1 MSLTLY
7 WNLGSQHSRAV
18 KCLIDLGKLDVK
30 YVTLDVIKNE
40 TTSKE
45 YLSLNPLG
53 KIPFLVDGDFKISE
67 SNAILVYLCEKYQ

>member
-7 WNLGSQHSRAV
+7 WNLGSQPARSV

-30 YVTLDVIKNE
+30 YVNLDVIKNE
-40 TTSKE
+40 TRSKE

-53 KIPFLVDGDFKISE
+53 KIPFLLDGDLKISE
-67 SNAILVYLCEKYQ
+67 SNAILVYLCEKYP

>member
-7 WNLGSQHSRAV
+7 WNLGSQPARAV

-40 TTSKE
+40 TRSKE
-45 YLSLNPLG
+45 YLSFNPLNS
-53 KIPFLVDGDFKISE
+53 V
-67 SNAILVYLCEKYQ
+67 AILFCWWFYF

>member
-7 WNLGSQHSRAV
+7 WNLGSQPSRAV

-45 YLSLNPLG
+45 YLSLNPLNS
-53 KIPFLVDGDFKISE
+53 V
-67 SNAILVYLCEKYQ
+67 AILFCWRFYF

>member
-7 WNLGSQHSRAV
+7 WNLGSQPARAV
-18 KCLIDLGKLDVK
+18 KCLIDLGKLEVK

-40 TTSKE
+40 TRSKE

-53 KIPFLVDGDFKISE
+53 KIPFLVDGELKISE